1 VVRGPVIGAV
11 AVYLVSLAV
20 AAVLLPDMV
29 GVLLYP
35 GRDPD
40 VLYPRWVFL
49 VLSLPAWLV
58 LALVTPRIV
67 GAFRTLRD
75 SFDRRPGGVPVR
87 STPLELT
94 VMGSSLASAAW
105 LWTACA
111 FPVGDLSK
119 RFLIDSVVALV
130 VVGGPV
136 VVGIRRVQNPGTV
149 THE

>member
-1 VVRGPVIGAV
+1 VVRRLVVGSV
-11 AVYLVSLAV
+11 AIYLVSLAS
-20 AAVLLPDMV
+20 AALLLPDTV

-35 GRDPD
+35 GRNPD

-49 VLSLPAWLV
+49 ALSLPAWLV
-58 LALVTPRIV
+58 LAFLPPRIV
-67 GAFRTLRD
+67 AAFRAVRD
-75 SFDRRPGGVPVR
+75 SFDLRPGGVPVR
-87 STPLELT
+87 CTPLELT

-111 FPVGDLSK
+111 FPAGDLSK